1 MAAEPIGALH
11 VQLSAGDAEFK
22 NDMYRARKA
31 VEENATGMQKAMM
44 TAKRGFDNTVA
55 SIKLLSVAAAGAAVI
70 VGRMVLKQADQAQ
83 QAIKTAQSVGLTV
96 ESLTAL
102 QYVADQSGVS
112 QQQLTTAL
120 TIAAKNAELAAKG
133 TGSAKD
139 AYASL
144 GISVMNASGELKS
157 SDVLIGEVAERFA
170 KMEDGAKKTAL
181 ATQMFGRQG
190 AALIPLLN
198 SGRDG
203 IKELTDEAAKLG
215 LVLDTET
222 ARTAERFS
230 DNLTRLKG
238 VQQGV
243 VISLTRELLPTLEV
257 FTDQLVD
264 SAKKTDGFSGAAKLL
279 NGALTVL
286 IATGTSIA
294 SIFKL
299 VGTALGGAGA
309 LTAGFFDA
317 LRGKSSFS
325 DLNQLRKEIKGDL
338 SKIVTDM
345 EKDVEQIMGASSGKM
360 KGTAEKAG
368 RKAGEGFAEGLA
380 AGVDDKLGKRG
391 AEAIASMVREIALLG
406 KKTELEKTLWEIEA
420 GKYADLLPKDRQRLE
435 LLAREL
441 AQNKEIIKSRE
452 DAVEQLKKEVDEGVR
467 LTDEIIKEVEALQ
480 READIFGMTADEVKL
495 YDLALKG
502 ASAAQLEHVSVL
514 MQELKVREQVAEVLN
529 TIRTPMED
537 YIARVR
543 MLSDLLAVGAITQ
556 DEFTAAVKAAKDA
569 LKEAA
574 KVEKAEFKTLGD
586 MIDSVTSDGANAIME
601 FARTGEFSVKK
612 MVDAMITDL
621 LRLSLQQATTSLA
634 GGLKN
639 VLGVAVTAIGGFLGS
654 AQGNVFNRGELI
666 PFARGGVVSQATVFP
681 MSRGMGIMGEAGPEA
696 ILPLTRTS
704 SGELGVRAD
713 VDGGGGEQTVNNYFV
728 INSPD
733 SEGFDRLCQRN
744 AISIV
749 RATNSALEKNVGRNQ
764 MKGLLGG

>member
-1 MAAEPIGALH
+1 MAEPIGALH
-11 VQLSAGDAEFK
+11 ATLSAGYAEFREDLGK
-22 NDMYRARKA
+22 ARKA
-31 VEENATGMQKAMM
+31 VEENATGMQRAMQ

-102 QYVADQSGVS
+102 RFAADQSGVS
-112 QQQLTTAL
+112 QEQLTTAL

-144 GISVMNASGELKS
+144 GISVMDASGELKS
-157 SDVLIGEVAERFA
+157 SGVLMGEVAERFA

-198 SGRDG
+198 SGKGG
-203 IKELTDEAAKLG
+203 IRALLDEARRLG
-215 LVLDTET
+215 VVIDTET
-222 ARTAERFS
+222 ARAAERFS

-238 VQQGV
+238 VQQGFV
-243 VISLTRELLPTLEV
+243 LSLTRELLPTLEKFSDHAV
-257 FTDQLVD
+257 EA
-264 SAKKTDGFSGAAKLL
+264 AKETNNFEGAAKKINFAFRHSLAML
-279 NGALTVL
+279 Y
-286 IATGTSIA
+286 S
-294 SIFKL
+294 L
-299 VGTALGGAGA
+299 VGGYEFLSLNLQIVKNQFSELFSALK
-309 LTAGFFDA
+309 
-317 LRGKSSFS
+317 REKSFA
-325 DLNQLRKEIKGDL
+325 EAAEA
-338 SKIVTDM
+338 SKAFTEAIR
-345 EKDVEQIMGASSGKM
+345 EQIKEVEKKWNKRIEELFNPPRIEESAR
-360 KGTAEKAG
+360 KGG
-368 RKAGEGFAEGLA
+368 RAAGEGFAKGLDEGRLEM
-380 AGVDDKLGKRG
+380 GRK
-391 AEAIASMVREIALLG
+391 AIQDLQRELALLG
-406 KKTELEKTLWEIEA
+406 EKTDLEKLLWELES
-420 GKYADLLPKDRQRLE
+420 GKYADLYPKDKKRIE
-435 LLAREL
+435 LLAREI